1 VQTKQTHKDKE
12 GKKKEKENISQKN
25 NRVDN
30 KRAQQTKQE
39 KQAHLCASRDEK
51 LQVEVRHTY
60 IPW

>member
-12 GKKKEKENISQKN
+12 GKKKRKRKHQPKN
-25 NRVDN
+25 NRVNN

-51 LQVEVRHTY
+51 LQVEVIHTY